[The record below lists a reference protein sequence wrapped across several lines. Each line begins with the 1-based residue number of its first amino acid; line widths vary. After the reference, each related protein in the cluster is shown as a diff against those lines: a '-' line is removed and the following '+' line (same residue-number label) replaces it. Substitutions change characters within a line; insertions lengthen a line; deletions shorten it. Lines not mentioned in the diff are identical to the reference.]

1 MDNKKI
7 KLITDISN
15 NVNCNERIIQDA
27 IESNYINLSVYLD
40 KINFENDRDRD
51 EVKNNIINLISFGH
65 ILGFNSAK
73 EKCITI
79 IAQSE
84 DDQ

>member
-7 KLITDISN
+7 KLITAISN
-15 NVNCNERIIQDA
+15 NVNSNERIIQDA
-27 IESNYINLSVYLD
+27 IESNYINLSVFLD
-40 KINFENDRDRD
+40 KISFENDQDRE
-51 EVKNNIINLISFGH
+51 EVKSSIINLISFGH

-73 EKCITI
+73 EKCITV

>member
-1 MDNKKI
+1 MDDKKI
-7 KLITDISN
+7 KLITAISN
-15 NVNCNERIIQDA
+15 NVNSNERIIQDA

-40 KINFENDRDRD
+40 KLNFENDQDRD
-51 EVKNNIINLISFGH
+51 EVKDNIINLISFSH

-73 EKCITI
+73 EKCITV